1 MLAKLELPA
10 TIELLSQL
18 GIWIC
23 DTGASCHSTYSPV
36 GATNIRN
43 SGISTV
49 GHVGQAVATTKTIDI
64 PGRFVSRDGTRS
76 MDGVLTEVGLNP
88 KMNYNLMSLSRTLMK
103 GWRILPKG
111 IRLASP
117 SLIVK
122 ATSLILTLLSRLLE
136 ELFLRSGSFVIQ
148 N

>member
-1 MLAKLELPA
+1 LFEEPQFKQAVIDIIVSVIFAGGSNAEEAKEVELMLAKLELPA

-18 GIWIC
+18 DIWIC

-36 GATNIRN
+36 GAINIRN

-76 MDGVLTEVGLNP
+76 MSGVLTEVGLNP
-88 KMNYNLMSLSRTLMK
+88 KMNYNL
-103 GWRILPKG
+103 
-111 IRLASP
+111 
-117 SLIVK
+117 
-122 ATSLILTLLSRLLE
+122 
-136 ELFLRSGSFVIQ
+136 
-148 N
+148 